1 MKQKNGSG
9 TNYKT
14 IRSRLTGVVVIPSV
28 VLLVMW
34 AVFSSYTIYD
44 GVYSQA
50 VATGVKDASIPAV
63 ESLVAIQKERETTLR
78 LLARPGD
85 DPVSLYRQQ
94 EETDKAVERMQE
106 ELRSLSEDAPPAV
119 TEQVRRLEAL
129 LQELPVRRAQA
140 ESGRSA
146 REVYDFYNSL
156 LDAAAALFET
166 QARIVPDAEGGQ
178 AGLTATELFRAADR
192 MARAT
197 SLAGGALVAGGFSPE
212 DHLEFTTL
220 VGAYRAGLDA
230 AVSAA
235 SPAVRDSYRDLTS
248 SDGWAHRIE
257 LENELIQ
264 NGVAQRGKELPV
276 TDDDW
281 QSTSGPLL
289 EKVVRMVID
298 QANEAVEVGLRNAN
312 AEFTRVLVGSLIALV
327 AVLGGIVA
335 ALRISQRLVNRAL
348 ITRLMALRD
357 DSLKLAHERLPNI
370 VERLRQG
377 EHVDVKAEVPPLDY
391 GKDEIG
397 QVAEAFNAAQHT
409 AVAAAVAETQAR
421 EGVNRVFLGI
431 AHRNQGLVHRQLK
444 ILDRMERE
452 EEDPERLD
460 ALFQLDH
467 LATRAR
473 RNAENLIILAGEQP
487 GRQWRKPIR
496 LVDVLRAAIA
506 ETVQYERIRLNPVP
520 PVALK
525 GAAVADTIHLLAE
538 LLDNATNFSP
548 PDSQVVMSTAR
559 SSDGSIVVEIVDQ
572 GVGMAEHELADAN
585 QRLGGPSSV
594 DVSASRRMGLFVVGR
609 LAARHGIGVRL
620 SSSEGQ
626 GSGLTASVTVPAH
639 LIPSIEPVEVSRTA
653 SLPLV
658 TGGRAAVPPQ
668 RGVNGSA
675 MSGGISALIAGT
687 DGTANPTGVFDAP
700 VGGDGQLFTPPPGQA
715 AGGPPPSS
723 LPSRR
728 PGSTLRPGGPPGPPD
743 GGDRGGVD
751 PDEQAREVAAQARR
765 DQEEAAARAAAAR
778 GEDQT
783 AAPADAFE
791 RRNGHAVDFAGG
803 VDQQKGADRKDAD
816 TDRDG
821 QTGQQANGQ
830 VVQPGT
836 PSTVSGLPR
845 RTPGRAPGSSQPPAD
860 QAPAQPAQQQS
871 AQQQSAQQEPAQ
883 QEPARPTD
891 AKAEQAGADTA
902 QPPRPAPSPRPAKAE
917 QRTAEQDEAEQPGAA
932 ASAVSPPTMPMP
944 AVRRTPQDSQPQS
957 AKQQSAQQQSAQQQP
972 TQQPAQQPEAEPAQ
986 AQQPAAQEQAAPAKP
1001 AAEEPARQQA
1011 DDQQPAAAQ
1020 GPTPQPAPRP
1030 TPRPTP
1036 RPSPQAAGQAEEQ
1049 QTPAAQQQE
1058 PKASDADT
1066 LFAPNVPVISEPT
1079 APSGVGSRPTGFD
1092 LGETTPI
1099 FEEIASAWF
1108 RSNRPI
1114 PVNYEQQNGTAKPQA
1129 GQGAQQPAATPQPT
1143 PRPAPSPRPTPPPT
1157 TEVPI
1162 ASAPEPPQQPRP
1174 APAEHEFATPAD
1186 EGWRA
1191 ASDVVSEPPDELT
1204 AAGLPKRRPRAR
1216 LVPGSAG
1223 SSVLAPPAGATRSAE
1238 AIRGRLASY
1247 QQGIRQGRETR
1258 LRAQQHNGG
1267 TGPANAG
1274 GNHDEE
1280 SS

>member
-538 LLDNATNFSP
+538 LLDNATSFSSPRSQVQVHASKVPQGVIIEIEDHGLGMSAEDRASANEMLGNP
-548 PDSQVVMSTAR
+548 PDF
-559 SSDGSIVVEIVDQ
+559 
-572 GVGMAEHELADAN
+572 GMMALRGES
-585 QRLGGPSSV
+585 RL
-594 DVSASRRMGLFVVGR
+594 GLFVVSQLAHRRGIRVELREAAEGGTLAVVLLPFELLDTSTRPETLIGTAPQLPVPRPHREEGR
-609 LAARHGIGVRL
+609 QTATNGSSLDANGSSVDTARLPVMGKAADKDVAEERSVTHEAAGDRRVTRPETGDDKVGTVGR
-620 SSSEGQ
+620 EPEPTV
-626 GSGLTASVTVPAH
+626 GSGENAQTRPAF
-639 LIPSIEPVEVSRTA
+639 
-653 SLPLV
+653 
-658 TGGRAAVPPQ
+658 TG
-668 RGVNGSA
+668 
-675 MSGGISALIAGT
+675 
-687 DGTANPTGVFDAP
+687 
-700 VGGDGQLFTPPPGQA
+700 
-715 AGGPPPSS
+715 
-723 LPSRR
+723 
-728 PGSTLRPGGPPGPPD
+728 
-743 GGDRGGVD
+743 
-751 PDEQAREVAAQARR
+751 
-765 DQEEAAARAAAAR
+765 
-778 GEDQT
+778 
-783 AAPADAFE
+783 
-791 RRNGHAVDFAGG
+791 
-803 VDQQKGADRKDAD
+803 
-816 TDRDG
+816 
-821 QTGQQANGQ
+821 NGQ
-830 VVQPGT
+830 RPA
-836 PSTVSGLPR
+836 LPR
-845 RTPGRAPGSSQPPAD
+845 RRRQQHLAPQLRN
-860 QAPAQPAQQQS
+860 
-871 AQQQSAQQEPAQ
+871 EPL
-883 QEPARPTD
+883 TD
-891 AKAEQAGADTA
+891 PEK
-902 QPPRPAPSPRPAKAE
+902 
-917 QRTAEQDEAEQPGAA
+917 
-932 ASAVSPPTMPMP
+932 P
-944 AVRRTPQDSQPQS
+944 AVEPD
-957 AKQQSAQQQSAQQQP
+957 
-972 TQQPAQQPEAEPAQ
+972 PEDFAE
-986 AQQPAAQEQAAPAKP
+986 
-1001 AAEEPARQQA
+1001 R
-1011 DDQQPAAAQ
+1011 
-1020 GPTPQPAPRP
+1020 
-1030 TPRPTP
+1030 
-1036 RPSPQAAGQAEEQ
+1036 
-1049 QTPAAQQQE
+1049 
-1058 PKASDADT
+1058 
-1066 LFAPNVPVISEPT
+1066 
-1079 APSGVGSRPTGFD
+1079 
-1092 LGETTPI
+1092 
-1099 FEEIASAWF
+1099 
-1108 RSNRPI
+1108 
-1114 PVNYEQQNGTAKPQA
+1114 
-1129 GQGAQQPAATPQPT
+1129 
-1143 PRPAPSPRPTPPPT
+1143 
-1157 TEVPI
+1157 
-1162 ASAPEPPQQPRP
+1162 
-1174 APAEHEFATPAD
+1174 
-1186 EGWRA
+1186 
-1191 ASDVVSEPPDELT
+1191 
-1204 AAGLPKRRPRAR
+1204 
-1216 LVPGSAG
+1216 
-1223 SSVLAPPAGATRSAE
+1223 TRSRLSAFQRGTREARRAE
-1238 AIRGRLASY
+1238 DPL
-1247 QQGIRQGRETR
+1247 E
-1258 LRAQQHNGG
+1258 
-1267 TGPANAG
+1267 P
-1274 GNHDEE
+1274 
-1280 SS
+1280 